1 MSTTTPTTTA
11 EFATVLAE
19 WRARHGFTDA
29 EAAAAMGIPYG
40 TFRGWLSQRGLPNP
54 TALAGVM
61 RQVREGLNPMMHV
74 KMSSFELAVRV
85 KEWRA
90 IHRLSQAQ
98 AASVLHLPKNSVR
111 ELESVQYQ
119 VHQPM
124 LGEVLI
130 RLNAPVSEAT
140 LAAARKRVRQA
151 DPVEVAK
158 RLRAWRRK
166 HKLTRT
172 QAARALTELGYFTTD
187 RTVWV
192 WETARM
198 LPNRAKALLQL
209 LEQPLPAGVKP
220 KTAPH
225 PEVRRFPKLL
235 RAWRKQRGLNQAEA
249 CKALGVCV
257 DQGKIS
263 RWETGKQL
271 PRLEVV
277 LSLIVVMLQA
287 WR

>member
-1 MSTTTPTTTA
+1 MNLSLPTTTA
-11 EFATVLAE
+11 EFATLLAE

-29 EAAAAMGIPYG
+29 EAAVALGSNYG

-54 TALAGVM
+54 TTLAGIL
-61 RQVREGLNPMMHV
+61 RQLREGLNPMMQV
-74 KMSSFELAVRV
+74 KMSSFELAARM

-90 IHRLSQAQ
+90 IHSLNQVQ
-98 AASVLHLPKNSVR
+98 AARVLNLPRNSVR
-111 ELESVQYQ
+111 EIESAQYRA
-119 VHQPM
+119 HQPL

-130 RLNAPVSEAT
+130 RLNTPVPEET
-140 LAAARKRVRQA
+140 LIAIRKRVRQA

-158 RLRAWRRK
+158 CLRAWRRK
-166 HKLTRT
+166 HKLTRS

-198 LPNRAKALLQL
+198 LPNRAKALLEL
-209 LEQPLPAGVKP
+209 LERPLPACVKP
-220 KTAPH
+220 KVVRH
-225 PEVRRFPKLL
+225 PELRRFPKML
-235 RAWRKQRGLNQAEA
+235 RAWRKQRGLNQADA

-263 RWETGKQL
+263 RWENGKQL

>member
-1 MSTTTPTTTA
+1 MNTMSTA
-11 EFATVLAE
+11 EFATLLAE

-40 TFRGWLSQRGLPNP
+40 TFRGWLSQRGLPRP
-54 TALAGVM
+54 TAMAGVM
-61 RQVREGLNPMMHV
+61 RQVREGLNPMMEV
-74 KMSSFELAVRV
+74 KMSSFELAARL

-90 IHRLSQAQ
+90 IHQLSQVQ
-98 AASVLHLPKNSVR
+98 AASVLNLPRNSVR
-111 ELESVQYQ
+111 EIESAQHEA
-119 VHQPM
+119 HQPM
-124 LGEVLI
+124 LGEVLV
-130 RLNAPVSEAT
+130 RLNAPVDEET
-140 LAAARKRVRQA
+140 LIAARRRA
-151 DPVEVAK
+151 RPVEPEEVAK

-249 CKALGVCV
+249 CRALGVCV

-263 RWETGKQL
+263 RWENGKQL

>member
-1 MSTTTPTTTA
+1 MKTEITTA

-29 EAAAAMGIPYG
+29 EAAAAMGCSYG
-40 TFRGWLSQRGLPNP
+40 AFRGWLSQRGLPHP
-54 TALAGVM
+54 LAMAGVL
-61 RQVREGLNPMMHV
+61 RQIRDGLNPMMQV
-74 KMSSFELAVRV
+74 RMTSSELATRL

-90 IHRLSQAQ
+90 VHRLNQHQ
-98 AASVLHLPKNSVR
+98 AAFVLDLSKEAVR
-111 ELESVQYQ
+111 AWESATQEVY
-119 VHQPM
+119 QPM
-124 LGEVLI
+124 LGEMLI
-130 RLNAPVSEAT
+130 RLNTSGSEAT
-140 LAAARKRVRQA
+140 LTAARKRVR
-151 DPVEVAK
+151 PVEPEEVAK

-166 HKLTRT
+166 HKLSRGR
-172 QAARALTELGYFTTD
+172 AARALTELGYFTTD

-249 CKALGVCV
+249 CRALGVCV

-263 RWETGKQL
+263 RWENGKQL
-271 PRLEVV
+271 PRLKVV
-277 LSLIVVMLQA
+277 LGLIVVMLQA